1 MLILG
6 IDPGTATTG
15 YALLEVKDG
24 GVVLREASA
33 FATPQELDLPK
44 RLMLLNQMVAQ
55 KLTEVKPVCIVVEKI
70 FFNTNIKT
78 AIAVG
83 QARGVSLLQAAIHN
97 IPVYEYTAL
106 QAKLVVTGYGRS
118 KKKDVQVAVK
128 KYFNLEKLIKP
139 DDASDAVAISLCHI
153 HKTILTES
161 EHLKRVIGEKDAS

>member
-15 YALLEVKDG
+15 YALLEVKE
-24 GVVLREASA
+24 GVVVLVEASA

-44 RLMLLNQMVAQ
+44 RLMILNELIDK
-55 KLTEVKPVCIVVEKI
+55 KLKEVKPVCIVVEKI

-106 QAKLVVTGYGRS
+106 QAKLIVTGYGRS
-118 KKKDVQVAVK
+118 KKRDVQEAVK
-128 KYFNLEKLIKP
+128 KYFKLEKLIKP

-161 EHLKRVIGEKDAS
+161 EYLKKVISSEEI